1 MHSIYDAAIIMV
13 IIFQKF
19 LGGEPKDINETK
31 QDYIQKHLSNV
42 WEHSHTFR
50 INHFFLS
57 HMWNL
62 FRKKLYQKV
71 FSFVTTFVKVEK
83 IGVFLL
89 ALNHYQDDYQLS
101 MNQFEGSERQG
112 FFLFMK
118 EHWASIKAEG
128 LTTSF
133 ALTYLHNRW
142 RSLSEED
149 KNRWKSAASMEDLTQ
164 MFAEFKL

>member
-1 MHSIYDAAIIMV
+1 
-13 IIFQKF
+13 
-19 LGGEPKDINETK
+19 
-31 QDYIQKHLSNV
+31 
-42 WEHSHTFR
+42 
-50 INHFFLS
+50 
-57 HMWNL
+57 
-62 FRKKLYQKV
+62 
-71 FSFVTTFVKVEK
+71 
-83 IGVFLL
+83 
-89 ALNHYQDDYQLS
+89 

-118 EHWASIKAEG
+118 QHWTSIKAEG